1 MQDEEYPAYLKT
13 QSYGDLVSISCSI
26 DKEAH
31 GRRYEM
37 VMAEIAERN
46 KRGERKEVDMS
57 PPTATIGRAA
67 RIIGCTLG
75 LWPVLFL
82 VAFVG
87 PMVLYP
93 NNPQGP
99 LWAILFVLPF
109 GWIPGLVVGV
119 IWASG
124 VKKKAEAKDI

>member
-1 MQDEEYPAYLKT
+1 
-13 QSYGDLVSISCSI
+13 
-26 DKEAH
+26 
-31 GRRYEM
+31 
-37 VMAEIAERN
+37 
-46 KRGERKEVDMS
+46 MS